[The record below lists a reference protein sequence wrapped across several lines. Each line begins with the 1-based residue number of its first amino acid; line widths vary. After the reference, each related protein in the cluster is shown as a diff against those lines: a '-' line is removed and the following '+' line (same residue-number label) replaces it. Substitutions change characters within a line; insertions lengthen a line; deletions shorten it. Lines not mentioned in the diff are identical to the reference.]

1 VCCAKV
7 RKKGG
12 LGIEYIWKMD
22 ISLLSKWWWKLE
34 TEDGIWQTLVT
45 NKYIKNWLVSTIPPR
60 LDDSPVGK
68 DLLKFKHIYL
78 AGKKVEAQDGENA
91 IFSLDC

>member
-1 VCCAKV
+1 MADPGYKQIH
-7 RKKGG
+7 KKLAGQH
-12 LGIEYIWKMD
+12 Y
-22 ISLLSKWWWKLE
+22 SS
-34 TEDGIWQTLVT
+34 
-45 NKYIKNWLVSTIPPR
+45 R

-78 AGKKVEAQDGENA
+78 VGKKVEAQDGENA